1 MYEEVNGQAVIFG
14 KKCIRKHFGRD
25 EYLLIQFRAM
35 NVNARSP
42 GFYI

>member
-25 EYLLIQFRAM
+25 YLLIQFRAM